1 MTPDLLIL
9 ATMPAMASGPML
21 ADLDKFWIFV
31 AIAIGSIIVE
41 WLKKRKQPG
50 ETDTSTDTSD
60 LRHPA
65 TPTSSRQPAP
75 PPGATSDWEE
85 ELRRLLGGEPPVAR
99 PPPIPTP
106 QPSPP
111 PIRPVVIQTPRP
123 ALVPTSVSGAPPIV
137 KSIPPTLA
145 GTAMAEA
152 EKRVEVQL
160 PSLKESVTVYQ
171 RASHLQEQVIE
182 RLKHVEEMTERHAA
196 SAPTAHRPT
205 VSADAVQTIALI
217 RNRHMVRQAVI
228 ASLILGTPKSLEN
241 E

>member
-1 MTPDLLIL
+1 MAFPILTTMSAPTGEPIL
-9 ATMPAMASGPML
+9 AE
-21 ADLDKFWIFV
+21 LDKFWIFV

-60 LRHPA
+60 LRPPT

-75 PPGATSDWEE
+75 LPGATSDWEE
-85 ELRRLLGGEPPVAR
+85 ELRRLLGGEPTVAR
-99 PPPIPTP
+99 PPPVPAP

-111 PIRPVVIQTPRP
+111 PIRPVVIQAPRP
-123 ALVPTSVSGAPPIV
+123 VLVPTPVSGAPPIV
-137 KSIPPTLA
+137 KPIPPTLA

-160 PSLKESVTVYQ
+160 SSLKESVTAYQ
-171 RASHLQEQVIE
+171 RASHLQEQVME

-196 SAPTAHRPT
+196 SAPTAHRPN

-217 RNRHMVRQAVI
+217 RNRNTVRQVVI
-228 ASLILGTPKSLEN
+228 ASLIFGTPKSLEN